1 MTDVDDSDG
10 SDGSVPFW
18 WIALFILLS
27 FGAAFGAIYFVGGSL
42 LLVPSI
48 A

>member
-1 MTDVDDSDG
+1 MADVDG

-18 WIALFILLS
+18 WIALFMLVSL
-27 FGAAFGAIYFVGGSL
+27 GAAIGAIYFVGGSL
-42 LLVPSI
+42 LLVPPI